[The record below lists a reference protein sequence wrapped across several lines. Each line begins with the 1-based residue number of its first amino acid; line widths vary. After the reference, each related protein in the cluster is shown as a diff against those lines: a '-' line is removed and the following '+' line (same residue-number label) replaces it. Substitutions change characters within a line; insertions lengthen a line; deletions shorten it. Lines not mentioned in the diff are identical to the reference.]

1 MLELDKVDSL
11 SDFLLIARFD
21 LMGFVFVDSVT
32 DLLLK
37 NFRISSVL
45 LSSVLYL
52 VCAFVLLQ
60 AVLVQGEGAKGTVS
74 SDQVSDLF
82 DGIFIIHGIED
93 IGVTRSGESSCSSGA
108 MEVIIGIFRKI
119 E

>member
-1 MLELDKVDSL
+1 MEIFGVASAFCDICQNNLSSMLELDKVDSL

-45 LSSVLYL
+45 LS
-52 VCAFVLLQ
+52 
-60 AVLVQGEGAKGTVS
+60 
-74 SDQVSDLF
+74 
-82 DGIFIIHGIED
+82 
-93 IGVTRSGESSCSSGA
+93 
-108 MEVIIGIFRKI
+108 
-119 E
+119 